1 MMRLG
6 PDAVIDQLV
15 EGRPRNFAAECKEHA
30 RDNAYFLEE
39 GRVAARVIANLAS
52 RASSYARD
60 ARPGDFAAG
69 ELTEQLESIVE
80 EATSTILEEGAL
92 DGDPSAEPDP
102 IVRRIEIVLGTDR
115 RFARSMI
122 DVLNSFEFTDR
133 HVLFHCIVEGLS
145 PEEYAQK
152 FDDDARV
159 VAAMLRSAAK
169 IGIDGSVR

>member
-1 MMRLG
+1 
-6 PDAVIDQLV
+6 
-15 EGRPRNFAAECKEHA
+15 
-30 RDNAYFLEE
+30 
-39 GRVAARVIANLAS
+39 
-52 RASSYARD
+52 
-60 ARPGDFAAG
+60 
-69 ELTEQLESIVE
+69 
-80 EATSTILEEGAL
+80 
-92 DGDPSAEPDP
+92 
-102 IVRRIEIVLGTDR
+102 
-115 RFARSMI
+115 MI